1 MYQEQDIYTKL
12 LFIMTM
18 SVVVA
23 AMVFLISSVKHI
35 FQTWVSVAVIEQM
48 QEQPFSIAVEELVSP
63 QAQYTLARKRAWQE
77 AMEQLIQV
85 SHKVVVQPHVSYN
98 FDACFLQDNACVVY
112 SKGYRDEFRKVTF
125 YFAPSSQTRPVNH
138 ISFYLSLEDG
148 QLPIVMMRTSYVG
161 DSWLHIKSVALLAD
175 SEVILNEVFSE
186 ANTRREVAQDERSI
200 VYEFS
205 DVIMN
210 ERIDVIERIAQ
221 AQTLAVRIDGSHTD
235 AYLEEPAVTL
245 LQRQAGEVLQ
255 MYLLMNTT
263 LSTALEQ
270 VTAPEVP
277 VQQSDEEIQ
286 IITDIEQ
293 EASTDIVLVN

>member
-1 MYQEQDIYTKL
+1 
-12 LFIMTM
+12 MTI

-35 FQTWVSVAVIEQM
+35 FQTWVPVAVVEQV
-48 QEQPFSIAVEELVSP
+48 QEQPLPTVIEELVSP
-63 QAQYTLARKRAWQE
+63 QAQYALARKRAWQE

-112 SKGYRDEFRKVTF
+112 SKGYRDEFRKITF
-125 YFAPSSQTRPVNH
+125 YFAPSSQTRPFNH

-175 SEVILNEVFSE
+175 SVVVMNEPFSE
-186 ANTRREVAQDERSI
+186 ANTRREVAQDEHSI

-210 ERIDVIERIAQ
+210 DRIDVIERIAQ
-221 AQTLAVRIDGSHTD
+221 AQTLAVRIDGSRTD
-235 AYLEEPAVTL
+235 AYLEDSAVTL
-245 LQRQAGEVLQ
+245 LQRQAREVLQ
-255 MYLLMNTT
+255 MYQLMNTT
-263 LSTALEQ
+263 LTAALEQ
-270 VTAPEVP
+270 VDAPEVSA
-277 VQQSDEEIQ
+277 QISNEETQ
-286 IITDIEQ
+286 ITTDIAQ
-293 EASTDIVLVN
+293 EATTDTHLAH